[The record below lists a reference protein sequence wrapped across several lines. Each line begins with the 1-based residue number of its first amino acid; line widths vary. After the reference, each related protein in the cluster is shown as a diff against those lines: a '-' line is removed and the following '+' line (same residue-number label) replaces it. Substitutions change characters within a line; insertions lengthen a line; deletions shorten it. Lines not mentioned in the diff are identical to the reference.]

1 MRAAIDPIYLG
12 EVVME
17 RMTRLDQL
25 TIVRN
30 HARRG
35 FLAHEQ
41 DVTGERVTEVEVE
54 VGWLDGDVE
63 TLVFDRFCGFP
74 IVIDGEAAGRDWY
87 QEWREET
94 LSSEA

>member
-30 HARRG
+30 HVRRG
-35 FLAHEQ
+35 FDSHKQ
-41 DVTGERVTEVEVE
+41 DVDGERVTEVSVE
-54 VGWLDGDVE
+54 AGWLDGDVE
-63 TLVFDRFCGFP
+63 TLVFDKLVGFP
-74 IVIDGEAAGRDWY
+74 IEIDGSPASRDWY
-87 QEWREET
+87 AEWKAET
-94 LSSEA
+94 LAAEL

>member
-41 DVTGERVTEVEVE
+41 DVNGERVTEVEVE

-63 TLVFDRFCGFP
+63 TLVFDRSVGFP
-74 IVIDGEAAGRDWY
+74 VVIDGESAGRDWY

-94 LSSEA
+94 LLSEA

>member
-74 IVIDGEAAGRDWY
+74 IIIDGESAARDWY
-87 QEWREET
+87 EEWRHET

>member
-17 RMTRLDQL
+17 RMTRIDQL

-30 HARRG
+30 HVRRG
-35 FLAHEQ
+35 FVSHDE
-41 DVTGERVTEVEVE
+41 DVDGHKVTELSVD

-63 TLVFDRFCGFP
+63 TLVFDRMVGFP
-74 IVIDGEAAGRDWY
+74 LMIDGEPAKRDWY
-87 QEWREET
+87 AEWKAET
-94 LSSEA
+94 LSAQS